1 MDQEQQKR
9 LDIALAWRDKG
20 AVSIQFDSNANDHRV
35 TSVQFHS
42 GSVVLP
48 LPKEQTVSG

>member
-1 MDQEQQKR
+1 MNQEQQKR

-20 AVSIQFDSNANDHRV
+20 AASIQFDAGSATEHRV

-42 GSVVLP
+42 EVVLQKSQP
-48 LPKEQTVSG
+48 EKK